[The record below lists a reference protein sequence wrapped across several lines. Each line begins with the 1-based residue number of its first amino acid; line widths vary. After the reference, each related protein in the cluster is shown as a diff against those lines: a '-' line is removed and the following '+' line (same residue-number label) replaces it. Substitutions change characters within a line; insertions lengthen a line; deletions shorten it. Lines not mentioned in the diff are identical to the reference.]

1 MMIYK
6 NPFLIISFLLVL
18 LFSVGFSIS
27 NVYAHKEIKVGN
39 YTIVAGWEE
48 EPPLLNLL
56 NKIVV
61 FVFDENDNPVR
72 NAMKDLSTSI
82 SYGGVSKGLN
92 LIPSEET
99 AGLYVT
105 DIIASKLGS
114 YTLNLKGGIGTQN
127 INNEI
132 QIEDVEDANK
142 ITFPIVSEGSSSLE
156 NIGKQITPIM
166 KDLSNQIEET
176 KEQVNS
182 TKELIQK
189 KNEEDNSIKSE
200 IERTNLLS
208 YIATALSVS
217 AIILIASRG
226 KVKKLRE

>member
-39 YTIVAGWEE
+39 YTIEAGWEE

-114 YTLNLKGGIGTQN
+114 YTLNLKGVIGTQN

-142 ITFPIVSEGSSSLE
+142 ITFPLVSEGSSSLE

-189 KNEEDNSIKSE
+189 MNEEDKSIKSE

-208 YIATALSVS
+208 YIATALSAS